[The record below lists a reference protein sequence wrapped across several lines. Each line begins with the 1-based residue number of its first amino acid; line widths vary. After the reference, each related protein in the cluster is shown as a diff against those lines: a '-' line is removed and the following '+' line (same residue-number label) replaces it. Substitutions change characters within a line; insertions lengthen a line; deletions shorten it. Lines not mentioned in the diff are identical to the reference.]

1 ALDKGLVV
9 GAEVPVIPSEE
20 YLKNLRD
27 FVIYIDNIGADFI
40 NLNEF
45 EYCFPNS
52 QSLKERGFYLKNG
65 SLASV
70 VNSQH
75 AALDLIKDLNKK
87 IGIKMHF
94 CSTTAKDYFQ
104 LKNRY
109 LRRAKNIRLPF
120 EVITEEGLLVY
131 AQLEGNKEDLEKF
144 YCNLVSEMKMDEKLV
159 LYNGENIKLPFY
171 ASINSQFVSLL
182 ESYRLKGY
190 IVEMIP
196 FRIVKYQQITE
207 KTPIKLFKKEFG
219 FIDY

>member
-1 ALDKGLVV
+1 M
-9 GAEVPVIPSEE
+9 
-20 YLKNLRD
+20 
-27 FVIYIDNIGADFI
+27 
-40 NLNEF
+40 
-45 EYCFPNS
+45 
-52 QSLKERGFYLKNG
+52 KNG

-70 VNSQH
+70 VNSQQ

-171 ASINSQFVSLL
+171 TSINSQFVSLL
-182 ESYRLKGY
+182 ENYRLKGY